1 MFYNVFFWNSAI
13 LLYWLA
19 YDVCRNVFFGFCTP
33 LLLETRK
40 LGLVKWQVLLRFCY
54 VLSFMPLTSCY
65 LDGSSFCLV
74 SWWWLRCHNS
84 MVWHK
89 ILSNKISLEFPVLFT
104 IASLWKNLPDFRLL
118 SVVIGYH
125 NEYGLVKFQSSYW
138 KRGLIGEISRIILCF
153 FSMTVPHS
161 FGRRNICSCLYYK
174 LSSQTSFAWNMIFA
188 GKKKGCLKHHAGTVC
203 VHWFPTASNSTASRS
218 ILNNS

>member
-1 MFYNVFFWNSAI
+1 MSKLGCLISAKIYNVFFWNSAI

-40 LGLVKWQVLLRFCY
+40 LGLVKWQVLLCFI
-54 VLSFMPLTSCY
+54 MPLTSCY

-74 SWWWLRCHNS
+74 SS

-89 ILSNKISLEFPVLFT
+89 ILSNNISLEFLILFT
-104 IASLWKNLPDFRLL
+104 IA
-118 SVVIGYH
+118 GYH

-138 KRGLIGEISRIILCF
+138 KRCLIGEISRMILMFFLNDCLTVLDAEIFEVACVTNFRLRHHLHETWFLLERKKVVLNIMQQLSVFTGFLLHQTVLLLDRFWII
-153 FSMTVPHS
+153 H
-161 FGRRNICSCLYYK
+161 R
-174 LSSQTSFAWNMIFA
+174 SSKKMMIF
-188 GKKKGCLKHHAGTVC
+188 
-203 VHWFPTASNSTASRS
+203 SRA
-218 ILNNS
+218 

>member
-1 MFYNVFFWNSAI
+1 MMFYNVFFWNSAI

-89 ILSNKISLEFPVLFT
+89 ILSNKISLEFLLLFT

-118 SVVIGYH
+118 RVVIGYH

-153 FSMTVPHS
+153 F
-161 FGRRNICSCLYYK
+161 FNDRA
-174 LSSQTSFAWNMIFA
+174 SQVWTQ
-188 GKKKGCLKHHAGTVC
+188 KYL
-203 VHWFPTASNSTASRS
+203 
-218 ILNNS
+218 